1 MSVRRWNTRPLFPRD
16 ISSYMHNITKTFAS
30 LKEQGRKALMPY
42 VTMGYPTL
50 SSALDIVP
58 ALVEAG
64 ADLVELGVPFSD
76 PLADGATIQA
86 AAQRALENGMS
97 LALCLEQAATL
108 RTRGVAI
115 PFVLM
120 GYYNPILQFGVE
132 RFAEQAVAAGIDG
145 LIVPDLPPEEAGD
158 LYTAAT
164 AHGLDVIFLLAPT
177 SDAARVQTV
186 AARSGGFIYL
196 VSLVGVTGA
205 RESLPPDLA
214 DFVARVRAVTEKPLA
229 VGFGIATPEQAA
241 QVARLADG
249 VIVGSA
255 LIKVIGAAEN
265 PAEAARAFITALRTG
280 IDK

>member
-1 MSVRRWNTRPLFPRD
+1 MSR
-16 ISSYMHNITKTFAS
+16 ITETFES
-30 LKEQGRKALMPY
+30 LKQTGRKALMPY
-42 VTMGYPTL
+42 VTMGYPAL
-50 SSALDIVP
+50 ESALEIVP
-58 ALVEAG
+58 AIAEAG

-86 AAQRALENGMS
+86 AGQRALANGMS

-108 RTRGVAI
+108 RACGVTV

-120 GYYNPILQFGVE
+120 GYYNPIMQFGFE
-132 RFAEQAVAAGIDG
+132 RFAERAVASGIDG
-145 LIVPDLPPEEAGD
+145 LIVPDLPPEEAGS
-158 LYTAAT
+158 LHATAT

-186 AARSGGFIYL
+186 TARSGGFVYL

-214 DFVARVRAVTEKPLA
+214 DFVARVRAVTDKALA

-241 QVARLADG
+241 QVARIADG

-255 LIKVIGAAEN
+255 LVKAVGAAAH
-265 PAEAARAFITALRTG
+265 PAEAARAFVAALRAAISDSDFRTCFSP
-280 IDK
+280 DSLV